1 MEASKALEC
10 CKQRLT
16 GSPGGSSE
24 DQTAKRNVD
33 SQVCAHKA
41 LEENKDLVENQTKS
55 HGVTFWQIICLQ
67 ICMKMNLKTT
77 DLTDIV
83 EKMSR
88 KPNDQAVAWV
98 LWTACGQ
105 IYSKPSSNTET
116 LAV

>member
-1 MEASKALEC
+1 
-10 CKQRLT
+10 
-16 GSPGGSSE
+16 
-24 DQTAKRNVD
+24 
-33 SQVCAHKA
+33 
-41 LEENKDLVENQTKS
+41 
-55 HGVTFWQIICLQ
+55 
-67 ICMKMNLKTT
+67 MNLKTT